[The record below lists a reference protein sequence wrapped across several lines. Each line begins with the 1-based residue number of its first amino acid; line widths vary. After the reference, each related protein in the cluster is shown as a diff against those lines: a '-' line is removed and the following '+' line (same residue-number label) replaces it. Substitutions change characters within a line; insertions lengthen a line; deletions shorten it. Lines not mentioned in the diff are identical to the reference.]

1 MTARVLIALVAGLLL
16 GTLAAASGSGTLTHI
31 ATGIEP
37 VGTMWINAIRMTVI
51 PLVVALI
58 VTGVAGQ
65 AETRRLGR
73 LGAAAFAAFIVLL
86 LGSGLLSAVLGPILL
101 TGLSV
106 PPDLAASLRAGA
118 GQTMSGAT
126 QVPSLVQRLVGVMPA
141 NPVKAAADGAMLP
154 LVVFTLLFA
163 LALMGIAAERRQRL
177 VDLFQGVADAML
189 VLVRWVLAVAP
200 IGIFALAAPLAA
212 RMGAGATT
220 ALLQYVGALAGTM
233 VVCTA
238 ALYPVAA
245 LVGRTPLGRFALAT
259 APAQAVA
266 FSSRS
271 SLAALPALI
280 EGARDRLDASP
291 IVTGFAL
298 PLAVSVFRLNVPA
311 GFVIGALFLGK
322 LYGVALAPAAIGML
336 IVTSVL
342 LSFAVPG
349 IPSGS
354 LFILAPVLVGLGL
367 PAEGVGVLIA
377 LDPIPDMFKTMANS
391 TAHMTAAVIVGRVEH
406 GRSPTASAV

>member
-1 MTARVLIALVAGLLL
+1 MTARVLLALVAGLAL
-16 GTLAAASGSGTLTHI
+16 GTLAAASGNHTAIAI

-37 VGTMWINAIRMTVI
+37 IGTLWINAIRMTVI

-65 AETRRLGR
+65 AGTRRLGR
-73 LGAAAFAAFIVLL
+73 LGGAAFATFVVLL
-86 LGSGLLSAVLGPILL
+86 LAGGVLSAALGPILL
-101 TGLSV
+101 GGLSV
-106 PPDLAASLRAGA
+106 PPDVAASLRAGA
-118 GQTMSGAT
+118 SQTMSGAV
-126 QVPSLVQRLVGVMPA
+126 QVPSLVQRLVAVIPA

-163 LALMGIAAERRQRL
+163 LALRALQPERRQGL
-177 VDLFQGVADAML
+177 VDLFQAVADAML

-200 IGIFALAAPLAA
+200 VGIFALAAPLAA

-233 VVCTA
+233 VVCIA

-245 LVGRTPLGRFALAT
+245 LLGRVPLRRFALAT

-280 EGARDRLDASP
+280 AGARERLDASP
-291 IVTGFAL
+291 AVTGFAL

-322 LYGVALAPAAIGML
+322 LYGVALAPAAIGTL
-336 IVTSVL
+336 IATGVL

-349 IPSGS
+349 IPSAS

-391 TAHMTAAVIVGRVEH
+391 TGHMTAAVVVGRVER
-406 GRSPTASAV
+406 GGDPRPSAV